1 MGSRPEA
8 NSNQI
13 AAQGLWKED
22 VRKKASIRLLAMTEF
37 KTKQN
42 THRGCNK
49 NSERK
54 KGNSS
59 GRKLYNKGDEII
71 LSVSKS

>member
-49 NSERK
+49 NSQRK
-54 KGNSS
+54 K
-59 GRKLYNKGDEII
+59 RQF
-71 LSVSKS
+71 

>member
-22 VRKKASIRLLAMTEF
+22 VRKKASIRLLAMTEY
-37 KTKQN
+37 KKKQN
-42 THRGCNK
+42 TNRGRKK
-49 NSERK
+49 NRERK
-54 KGNSS
+54 K
-59 GRKLYNKGDEII
+59 RQF
-71 LSVSKS
+71 